1 MGRKQKNFAMKTH
14 LALLLLL
21 CLAESAIAQDAA
33 PNTAL
38 QVTTESSSSD
48 DFFSSGPQKVVNV
61 TVLYESYCKDSS
73 WFITKQLWPV
83 YKQLKNRMTVD
94 LVPYG
99 RSKTKES
106 SSGGP
111 ATFVCRHGAAE
122 CLANIV
128 HSCAIALY
136 PNTELHLN
144 FIACTL
150 KTWKP
155 ERAVRKCTRDGPMDS
170 KKIQGCASSSQ
181 GKNLFQKMGART
193 AALKP
198 PITTVPSVVID
209 GTFNKKNQKKI
220 QKDLKAAVCRHFKP
234 PVPEACEKKKRG
246 LFRKR

>member
-1 MGRKQKNFAMKTH
+1 MGRKQKTFAMKTH

-21 CLAESAIAQDAA
+21 CLAESVIAQDAA

-38 QVTTESSSSD
+38 QVTAESSSPD
-48 DFFSSGPQKVVNV
+48 DFSSSGPQKVNV

-73 WFITKQLWPV
+73 SFITKQLWPV
-83 YKQLKNRMTVD
+83 YKQLKNQMIVD

-136 PNTELHLN
+136 PNTALHLN
-144 FIACTL
+144 FIACTM

-170 KKIQGCASSSQ
+170 QKIQGCVSSSQ

-234 PVPEACEKKKRG
+234 PVPEACQKKKRG